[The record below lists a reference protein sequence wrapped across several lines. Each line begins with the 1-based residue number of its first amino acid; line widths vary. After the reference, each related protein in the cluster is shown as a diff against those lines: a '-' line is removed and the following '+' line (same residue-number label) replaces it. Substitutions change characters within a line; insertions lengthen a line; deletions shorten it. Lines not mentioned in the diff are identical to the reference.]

1 MNFFDADFLDG
12 LRNLLPPIF
21 SRETASKMIGGIF
34 TPRTLSNF
42 DAAGRGPK
50 KKVRI
55 GKRVA
60 YEKEDFL
67 DWLQGMMGMNNIHRS
82 NFRKRYSW

>member
-1 MNFFDADFLDG
+1 MYFFDADFLDG
-12 LRNLLPPIF
+12 LRTLLPPIF
-21 SRETASKMIGGIF
+21 TRETASKMIGGIF

-42 DAAGRGPK
+42 DAAGRGPRK
-50 KKVRI
+50 KIRV

-67 DWLQGMMGMNNIHRS
+67 KWLEGRILNKIYKPNQIPK
-82 NFRKRYSW
+82 FYL

>member
-12 LRNLLPPIF
+12 LRKLLPPIF
-21 SRETASKMIGGIF
+21 TRETASKMIGGIF
-34 TPRTLSNF
+34 SPRTLSNF
-42 DAAGRGPK
+42 DAAGRGPRRK
-50 KKVRI
+50 IKI

-67 DWLQGMMGMNNIHRS
+67 EWLQGMMGMQRQVKQQNRIQ
-82 NFRKRYSW
+82 YLW

>member
-21 SRETASKMIGGIF
+21 SRETASKMTGGIF

-50 KKVRI
+50 KKVKI

-67 DWLQGMMGMNNIHRS
+67 NWLQGMMGIKYRKATYVNNP
-82 NFRKRYSW
+82 YW